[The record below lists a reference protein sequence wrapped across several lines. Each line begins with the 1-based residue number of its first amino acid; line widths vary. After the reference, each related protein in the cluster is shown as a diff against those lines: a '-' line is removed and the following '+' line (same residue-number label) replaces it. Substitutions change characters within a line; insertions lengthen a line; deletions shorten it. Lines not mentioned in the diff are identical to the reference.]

1 MYLTVG
7 LYSFLVNYPIAQT
20 WTSTHS
26 FTAISS
32 IFIFFFADNNKKKM
46 SVLLKLKL
54 FHNSENDIIV
64 HRPSQAISTIY
75 GGVNQSKHGNMCPV
89 V

>member
-32 IFIFFFADNNKKKM
+32 IFNFFADNNKKKM
-46 SVLLKLKL
+46 SLLLKLKL
-54 FHNSENDIIV
+54 FHNSENDIII
-64 HRPSQAISTIY
+64 HRPSQAVFTIY
-75 GGVNQSKHGNMCPV
+75 GGVNPSKHGNMCPV